1 MALALRE
8 QVRRRAKNCCEYCQ
22 MPSSCT
28 RLPHEVD
35 HIRARKHRGPTKLGN
50 LGWCCA
56 QCNNRKGSDVSAYIP
71 NTDELVRLFHP
82 RRDKWH
88 DHFEWDGP
96 VLRGKTGIA
105 EATIELLK
113 INSDSRVGHR
123 RMLIDLG
130 LFPTAVS
137 AIGTRRRGRTRAR

>member
-1 MALALRE
+1 MARALRE
-8 QVRRRAKNCCEYCQ
+8 QVRRRAKDRCEYCQ
-22 MPSSCT
+22 MPQSYT

-35 HIRARKHRGPTKLGN
+35 HIRARKHLGPTKLTN

-56 QCNNRKGSDVSAYIP
+56 NCNNRKGTDASAYIP
-71 NTDELVRLFHP
+71 GSDELVRLFHP

-96 VLRGKTGIA
+96 TLRGKTGIA

-113 INSDSRVGHR
+113 INSDGRIDHR

-130 LFPTAVS
+130 FFPPAAPAPVTP
-137 AIGTRRRGRTRAR
+137 RRRTRAR